1 MKKLAAILSMKK
13 NTSPESKSSQLC
25 EVLQENLKKN
35 NSVVN
40 KSRLK
45 LISMVIT
52 ALCKVQTV
60 SFNKLA
66 IAFDNSSKAESSL
79 RRIQRFI
86 AEFDLCMDTI
96 ARLIFGLLPE
106 KTNLKLVI
114 DRTNWKFGK
123 QNINI
128 LMLGVAYK
136 NIAFPL
142 MFKML
147 DKRGNSNSLERINLI
162 KRFIRLFGK
171 NCIDCIMADREFVG
185 EEWIKFL
192 NKENLSY
199 YIRIR
204 NNFKVFLPRKN
215 TSIPVN
221 WLFLGLKHGEIRHYP
236 RIVIINKEYCY
247 ISATMTH
254 NRNNKPELL
263 IIISFNK
270 NEQSILNYKERW
282 QIETCFRAMKSSGFD
297 IEKTHL
303 QDIKRI
309 EKLLCLV
316 MIAFVWCYKVGDYI
330 DRFIKEIKIKK
341 HGHRAKSIFKYGLE
355 HIANILLN
363 PQKDG
368 FREVLLKIVM

>member
-1 MKKLAAILSMKK
+1 MKKLASILSMKK

-221 WLFLGLKHGEIRHYP
+221 WLFPDLSH
-236 RIVIINKEYCY
+236 
-247 ISATMTH
+247 
-254 NRNNKPELL
+254 
-263 IIISFNK
+263 FN
-270 NEQSILNYKERW
+270 
-282 QIETCFRAMKSSGFD
+282 
-297 IEKTHL
+297 
-303 QDIKRI
+303 
-309 EKLLCLV
+309 LV
-316 MIAFVWCYKVGDYI
+316 
-330 DRFIKEIKIKK
+330 R
-341 HGHRAKSIFKYGLE
+341 L
-355 HIANILLN
+355 
-363 PQKDG
+363 
-368 FREVLLKIVM
+368 